1 MTDNSNSEVQGQLQ
15 FGSPAPRDPHLKML
29 ERYANRIADL
39 TVLDYKHRV
48 KMALTTLDYHRLTEA
63 DRLLV
68 DGLARSITATKI
80 PLHTD
85 VGPISQAL
93 TSKIQALSSAL
104 ARSRVISNSAPP
116 LTFNNTLAST
126 SAPVPAS
133 NPASEPPA
141 SPLDIKAEPTLSD
154 NVPAIPTAHA
164 LATSSTT
171 SKSKGKAR
179 SESSKKYETPVPRS
193 LPGRRRTQVK
203 QIDGPSHSGPVRNT
217 RSAAVK
223 HGEEANAE
231 VSTQVIPA
239 AADPFVVPAIP
250 CAPALVIA
258 DAAAPTSSST
268 PRKAKGKART
278 ESSKKYETSVPKSL
292 PGKRRTQVKQL
303 IDGTARSGPVRNTRS
318 AALQRDAEANAE
330 LLTQVIPTA
339 IDPIVVPVVPCS
351 PAIVMTEAAHT
362 TSSSTTRKANGKA
375 RSESSK
381 KYETSVPK
389 SLPKKSR
396 TQVKQVDGT
405 ARNGPARNT
414 R

>member
-1 MTDNSNSEVQGQLQ
+1 MADNSNTEIQGQLR
-15 FGSPAPRDPHLKML
+15 FGSPAPRDRHLRML

-48 KMALTTLDYHRLTEA
+48 KMALTTLDYHKLTEA

-85 VGPISQAL
+85 VGPVSQAL
-93 TSKIQALSSAL
+93 ASKIQALSSAL
-104 ARSRVISNSAPP
+104 ARSPVISNPAPP

-133 NPASEPPA
+133 ELASEPPA

-154 NVPAIPTAHA
+154 NVPAIPTAPA
-164 LATSSTT
+164 LVTSSTT
-171 SKSKGKAR
+171 RKPKGKAR

-193 LPGRRRTQVK
+193 LPGRRHTQVK

-223 HGEEANAE
+223 RGEEANVE
-231 VSTQVIPA
+231 VSAQVIPT
-239 AADPFVVPAIP
+239 AADPLVVSATHGSPAIVMTE
-250 CAPALVIA
+250 AA
-258 DAAAPTSSST
+258 DTTSTS
-268 PRKAKGKART
+268 RKVNGKARS
-278 ESSKKYETSVPKSL
+278 ESSKKYETSTPKSL
-292 PGKRRTQVKQL
+292 RRIQVKQV
-303 IDGTARSGPVRNTRS
+303 DGTARSGPVRNTRS
-318 AALQRDAEANAE
+318 AALERDAEANAE
-330 LLTQVIPTA
+330 LSTQVIPTA
-339 IDPIVVPVVPCS
+339 ANPLVVPAIPCS
-351 PAIVMTEAAHT
+351 PTMVMIEAADT
-362 TSSSTTRKANGKA
+362 TSSATTRKANGKA

-389 SLPKKSR
+389 SLPRKSR